1 MKNFIA
7 LLMFHTI
14 NSFDHDNK
22 LVGQLEQIFY
32 FLFWEGR
39 YIKFHFAGE
48 ETKTREVTW
57 LGERYYKP
65 CPLALFIHSTN
76 THYASAIFLLTLPL
90 NGDKT
95 MKKIENVSKPMSLNS
110 LQ

>member
-1 MKNFIA
+1 MITNLWGSWSRYFIFFFGKVDILNFI
-7 LLMFHTI
+7 LQVR
-14 NSFDHDNK
+14 K
-22 LVGQLEQIFY
+22 LKIERLHGF
-32 FLFWEGR
+32 
-39 YIKFHFAGE
+39 
-48 ETKTREVTW
+48 
-57 LGERYYKP
+57 GERYYKP

-76 THYASAIFLLTLPL
+76 THYASAVFLLTLPL